1 VTDDSAPRP
10 ERNASPANT
19 SVTPGGDNWDDHWA
33 TFGDPALGNPAND
46 YRNRLI
52 LHFLG
57 TPNRDTT
64 ILDIGSGQGQLGIL
78 LQTNYP
84 DTRVVGI
91 EYSSEGVHRATLAAR
106 SAGVDAH
113 FVQRDLL
120 KPASDVPLLDDV
132 PEASLAVCSEVLEHV
147 DDPELLL
154 RNAAEYLRPDC
165 RVVITVP
172 GGPMSALDRYI
183 GHRMHYTPATLRAL
197 LERSGFVVERTER
210 AGFPFFNLYR
220 LLIVARGRQ
229 LIEDVKST
237 TSSQPSK
244 LQTLI
249 ARFFDLVF
257 HWNLDRSPFGWQI
270 VGIAMPSPAKESRKV

>member
-1 VTDDSAPRP
+1 VTDDSAAPAEHP
-10 ERNASPANT
+10 VPPSDSGVSP
-19 SVTPGGDNWDDHWA
+19 GEDDWDDHWA

-52 LHFLG
+52 LHLLG
-57 TPNRDTT
+57 TPDPGGT

-84 DTRVVGI
+84 DARVVGI
-91 EYSSEGVHRATLAAR
+91 EYSSEGVRRATLAAR
-106 SAGVDAH
+106 SAGLGAL

-120 KPASDVPLLDDV
+120 KPASDAPLLDDV
-132 PEASLAVCSEVLEHV
+132 PKASLAVCSEVLEHV
-147 DDPELLL
+147 DDPEVLL
-154 RNAAEYLRPDC
+154 RNAAAYLRPDC

-183 GHRMHYTPATLRAL
+183 GHRTHYTPATLRSL

-237 TSSQPSK
+237 TTAQPSK

-249 ARFFDLVF
+249 TRFFDLVF

-270 VGIAMPSPAKESRKV
+270 VGVARPSPTTEFGQA

>member
-1 VTDDSAPRP
+1 M
-10 ERNASPANT
+10 
-19 SVTPGGDNWDDHWA
+19 PGGDDWDDHWT

-46 YRNRLI
+46 YRNRLV
-52 LHFLG
+52 LRLLG
-57 TPNRDTT
+57 TPDPGTT

-78 LQTNYP
+78 LQTTYP
-84 DTRVVGI
+84 ETQVVGI
-91 EYSSEGVHRATLAAR
+91 EYSSEGVRRATLAAR
-106 SAGVDAH
+106 SAGLGAL

-120 KPASDVPLLDDV
+120 KPADSPLLDDV
-132 PEASLAVCSEVLEHV
+132 PKAALAVCSEVIEHV

-172 GGPMSALDRYI
+172 GGPMSALDHYI
-183 GHRMHYTPATLRAL
+183 GHRTHYTPATLRSL

-229 LIEDVKST
+229 LIEDVKT
-237 TSSQPSK
+237 TSTARPSRV
-244 LQTLI
+244 QTLI

-270 VGIAMPSPAKESRKV
+270 VGVARPSPKTGLGQV

>member
-1 VTDDSAPRP
+1 MTDDSTTPP
-10 ERNASPANT
+10 ERHVLPSNTDVSP
-19 SVTPGGDNWDDHWA
+19 DEDDWDDHWT

-52 LHFLG
+52 LHLLG
-57 TPNRDTT
+57 TPDRDAT
-64 ILDIGSGQGQLGIL
+64 ILDIGKGQGQLGIL
-78 LQTNYP
+78 LRTNYP

-91 EYSSEGVHRATLAAR
+91 EYSSEGVRRATLAAR
-106 SAGVDAH
+106 SAGLGAL

-120 KPASDVPLLDDV
+120 KPAPDGPLLDEV
-132 PEASLAVCSEVLEHV
+132 PKVSLAVCSEVIEHV

-154 RNAAEYLRPDC
+154 RNAASYLDPDC
-165 RVVITVP
+165 RVMITVP
-172 GGPMSALDRYI
+172 GGPRSALDRYI
-183 GHRMHYTPATLRAL
+183 GHRMHYTPATLRSL

-229 LIEDVKST
+229 LIEDVKAT
-237 TSSQPSK
+237 TAVRPSK
-244 LQTLI
+244 LQTVI
-249 ARFFDLVF
+249 TWFFDLTF

-270 VGIAMPSPAKESRKV
+270 VGVARPAPAA